1 MSGSAVIGALRVNLA
16 LDSAEFQNGIRKAQ
30 TDAGKF
36 GAALKS
42 SIAIAAAAAAAAL
55 IGLAA
60 SVKGDIDVFDDMS
73 KAASKIGV
81 PIDKLSELKYAADLS
96 GVSMEG
102 LQTALGRLSRN
113 MNDFRDGSKGA
124 VQLFDQLGISATN
137 VDVSMKPTMQVLSEV
152 SDVFASMPDGAQ
164 KTALAMQLM
173 GRSGAEMIPLLNG
186 GSQALSDLMAEAARF
201 GLTISEDTGKAAEA
215 FNDNLSRLGYIAQG
229 VGISLSAALAP
240 ALAVISDGL
249 VVFAQSLV
257 DAVRYLPQMAEA
269 VAVVAGSFAIAFS
282 PAILASV
289 GALIVAIGTGLVGA
303 VQSSLRRLC
312 WPIRSVHS
320 RSLSLAQ
327 SLRST
332 ISATRSARHV
342 GVDVVQIVKD
352 AANLVIGSFVAA
364 FEDIKFV
371 WANFPVIIGAAV
383 VGAANLV
390 IGVVNN
396 MVSGAK
402 MAINYLIAAIN
413 VIPGVNLGGLDT
425 SGNAVGKIANPFAE
439 QLAGAVD
446 QRNAAVKDALSA
458 DYIGAIG
465 KAFEAATPPAQ
476 NFGNA
481 VAGVNHEL
489 AAADKGGS
497 SGGGKSPADNYADI
511 IDKAN
516 RRIASL
522 RAEQQA
528 IGMTEGAAA
537 ALRYETELLNQA
549 QQRNIALTE
558 GQKGELAGL
567 AQSMASIEAATA
579 KMRDAL
585 DFAKDATKGFLSD
598 FRQGLANGES
608 VWQSFGNAA
617 MNVLNKIIDKIE
629 TQLVDALFS
638 ANGALSGVGA
648 GSGGGGLLGGL
659 FAGLGKLLGFASG
672 GTILPGGAGGI
683 DSQLVMFRKSPNE
696 RVDITKPG
704 QTLNSG
710 RGGVADVR
718 VFVDEGGN
726 WQAKVEQISDRC
738 VANAA
743 PSIIGRAN
751 QNVVPTMAAYQS
763 NKAGAEW
770 R

>member
-303 VQSSLRRLC
+303 VQLLTAAM
-312 WPIRSVHS
+312 
-320 RSLSLAQ
+320 LANP
-327 SLRST
+327 LGAFAVAVVGAITAIYYFRNE
-332 ISATRSARHV
+332 ISQAL

>member
-16 LDSAEFQNGIRKAQ
+16 LDSAAFQNGIRQAQ
-30 TDAGKF
+30 ADAGRF

-42 SIAIAAAAAAAAL
+42 GIAVAAAGAAAAL
-55 IGLAA
+55 VGLAA
-60 SVKGDIDVFDDMS
+60 AVKGDIDVFDDMS

-81 PIDKLSELKYAADLS
+81 PIDRLSELKYAADLS

-113 MNDFRDGSKGA
+113 MNDFHDGSKGA
-124 VQLFDQLGISATN
+124 VQLFDQLGVSATN
-137 VDVSMKPTMQVLSEV
+137 ADGTMKPVMQVLSEV

-173 GRSGAEMIPLLNG
+173 GRSGADMIPLLNG
-186 GSQALSDLMAEAARF
+186 GSVALSDLMAEAARF
-201 GLTISEDTGKAAEA
+201 GLTISESTGKAAEA
-215 FNDNLSRLGYIAQG
+215 FNDNLSRIGYIVDG
-229 VGISLSAALAP
+229 VSMSLSAALAP
-240 ALAVISDGL
+240 VLAVVSDGL
-249 VVFAQSLV
+249 VVLAQSLV
-257 DAVRYLPQMAEA
+257 DTLQYLPQLAEA
-269 VAVVAGSFAIAFS
+269 IAVVAGSLAIAFS

-289 GALIVAIGTGLVGA
+289 GALIVSIGSGMVGA
-303 VQSSLRRLC
+303 VQLLTAAM
-312 WPIRSVHS
+312 
-320 RSLSLAQ
+320 LANPLGAFAVAVAAAITAVYYFRNEIGQ
-327 SLRST
+327 AL
-332 ISATRSARHV
+332 

-364 FEDIKFV
+364 FEDIRFV
-371 WANFPVIIGAAV
+371 WSNFPAIIGAAV

-390 IGVVNN
+390 ISVVND
-396 MVSGAK
+396 MVNGAK
-402 MAINYLIAAIN
+402 MAVNDLISAIN
-413 VIPGVNLGGLDT
+413 VIPGVNLGALDT
-425 SGNAVGKIANPFAE
+425 SGSTVGKIANPFAE
-439 QLAGAVD
+439 QLSGAVQ

-481 VAGVNHEL
+481 VAGVNREL

-497 SGGGKSPADNYADI
+497 SGGGKSPAESYADI

-522 RAEQQA
+522 KAEQQA
-528 IGMTEGAAA
+528 IGMTEESAA

-549 QQRNIALTE
+549 QQRNIALTA

-567 AQSMASIEAATA
+567 AQSMASIEAATD

-617 MNVLNKIIDKIE
+617 LNVLNKIVDKIE

-638 ANGALSGVGA
+638 ANGALSGVGS

-659 FAGLGKLLGFASG
+659 FAGLGKLFGFASG

-704 QTLNSG
+704 QTLSSG
-710 RGGVADVR
+710 GGGVADVR
-718 VFVDEGGN
+718 VFMDDNGN
-726 WQAKVEQISDRC
+726 WQAKVERISDGR
-738 VANAA
+738 VARAA
-743 PSIIGRAN
+743 PAILGQAN
-751 QNVVPTMAAYQS
+751 SQVMPTVARYQND
-763 NKAGAEW
+763 KAGAEW